1 MEMYGTHAVPGRLFI
16 VEGIDGSGKSTQLSL
31 LHRWLE
37 SEGYTTVFSEWNTSP
52 LVKKVTRRGKKK
64 KLLTPM
70 TFSLI
75 HATDFADRTEHQ
87 IIPPL
92 KAGSVV
98 LADRYI
104 YTAFARDVA
113 RGVDREWVRGLYGF
127 AVKPTVGFYF
137 RVSLDVV
144 IGRLRAARAG
154 LKFYEAGAVVLANR
168 YIFTAFARDVARGVD
183 REWVRGLYAFAVKP
197 TVAFYFRV
205 EIEEAIRRLR
215 VARTGFKFY
224 EAGADVGLADDLEE
238 SFRLFQTRLIEEYE
252 RMVEEFGLV
261 VIDAS
266 LPIEEQQEQMR
277 RVVADAVTGVKKT
290 RSSRWVDLTSLTGEC
305 PE

>member
-1 MEMYGTHAVPGRLFI
+1 MEMYGKHSVPGRLFI
-16 VEGIDGSGKSTQLSL
+16 VEGIDGSGKSTQLAL

-37 SEGYTTVFSEWNTSP
+37 SEGYATVFSEWNSSP

-75 HATDFADRTEHQ
+75 HATDFADRLEHQ

-98 LADRYI
+98 LADRYM

-113 RGVDREWVRGLYGF
+113 RGVDRQWVRRLYGF
-127 AVKPTVGFYF
+127 AVQ
-137 RVSLDVV
+137 
-144 IGRLRAARAG
+144 
-154 LKFYEAGAVVLANR
+154 
-168 YIFTAFARDVARGVD
+168 
-183 REWVRGLYAFAVKP
+183 P

-205 EIEEAIRRLR
+205 GLDEAVRRLR
-215 VARTGFKFY
+215 TGRAEFKFY

-238 SFRLFQTRLIEEYE
+238 SFRLFQSRIIAEYE
-252 RMVEEFGLV
+252 SMVEEFELV

-266 LPIEEQQEQMR
+266 LAIEEQQTRMR
-277 RVVADAVTGVKKT
+277 QVVAERLAGAKRTRVKT
-290 RSSRWVDLTSLTGEC
+290 WMDLATSARESH
-305 PE
+305 E

>member
-1 MEMYGTHAVPGRLFI
+1 MEMYGKHSFPGRLFI
-16 VEGIDGSGKSTQLSL
+16 VEGIDGSGKSTQLAL

-37 SEGYTTVFSEWNTSP
+37 SEGHAVVFSEWNSSP

-113 RGVDREWVRGLYGF
+113 RGVDRDWVRSLYGF

-137 RVSLDVV
+137 RVSLDEA
-144 IGRLRAARAG
+144 IKRLRAGRA
-154 LKFYEAGAVVLANR
+154 
-168 YIFTAFARDVARGVD
+168 
-183 REWVRGLYAFAVKP
+183 
-197 TVAFYFRV
+197 
-205 EIEEAIRRLR
+205 
-215 VARTGFKFY
+215 GFKFY

-238 SFRLFQTRLIEEYE
+238 SFRLFQGRIIEEYE

-266 LPIEEQQEQMR
+266 LPIEEQQFRMR
-277 RVVADAVTGVKKT
+277 KVVAEALIGAKKT
-290 RSSRWVDLTSLTGEC
+290 RIKTWVNLASLAGVSHE
-305 PE
+305 